1 MAEADKFEMMEVLTK
16 KQEEERKRKL
26 KAKKRNYIIGFSCL
40 GAGVITLSV
49 IYTLSATIWLKD
61 IASLPY
67 VTYTYS
73 ANPNGEKVATI
84 TKFNPQIVDKN
95 GMKYE
100 EYPSKF
106 IIPETVNGLKV
117 TGIANSAFANFT
129 KLETIVMPN
138 TIEYIGDYAFYGCT
152 NLANIKFSD
161 NITHLGA
168 EAFEETAY
176 LKNLDEDNVH
186 VISDIL
192 YKVGYNVIQPNT
204 VLVENKDSVIPDK
217 FKGSDFNY
225 VYFDEWNDE
234 ISQWSN
240 GLFTGNKNIVYVEIP
255 SYIESVPNDTFK
267 NATNLKG
274 VSLTSSTKRIGK
286 SAFANCNNLS
296 DIAINESVVS
306 IGEEA
311 LMGTAI
317 VDINL
322 PETMEHIG
330 NGAFKNC
337 LSIEEFS
344 WPSNLNIPDYA
355 FYGCENLTS
364 FVFDEGGYENINYIG
379 KSAFKNTSLTEF
391 TFPMNVTVVSES
403 VLENVDELETVYMYE
418 GRLEYD
424 HFDNEV
430 FYGIG
435 TIQPKAFK
443 TKDGKTSNLKSI
455 VLIDENQNK
464 LTPYNKVTLPK
475 TLQVVST
482 SSSSGSIFANTA
494 ITEFTF
500 PANVLKTSPSMFE
513 NALNLKK
520 VNFETRHIGT
530 SFTGIQYISFKTFAN
545 TGLEEIVIPDSV
557 TTIEANAFENS
568 KLLKKV
574 TLPGDD
580 SNLTTIPS
588 ALFLGCESLESVN
601 INKNIYTIKTQSFTK
616 TYNLEY
622 VYIPH
627 DNPNKLTIEK
637 FAFQDVRKEG
647 EGKMPIYLNVS
658 KDEVN
663 SIRMPEPVIEV
674 DDKGNEVLV
683 SAGWY
688 DTTCQVYWKGMWEFV
703 DGVPTPKKG

>member
-26 KAKKRNYIIGFSCL
+26 KAKKRNYIVGFSLL
-40 GAGVITLSV
+40 GVGVITLSV
-49 IYTLSATIWLKD
+49 IYALSATIWLKD

-73 ANPNGEKVATI
+73 AEPNGEKVATI
-84 TKFNPQIVDKN
+84 TKFNPQIVEKD
-95 GMKYE
+95 GQKYE

-117 TGIANSAFANFT
+117 TAIANSAFANFT
-129 KLETIVMPN
+129 KLETIVMPD

-152 NLANIKFSD
+152 NLANIEFSK

-176 LKNLDEDNVH
+176 VKNLDENKVH

-192 YKVGYNVIQPNT
+192 YKVGNNVIQPNT
-204 VLVENKDSVIPDK
+204 VLVKNEDSIIPDK
-217 FKGSDFNY
+217 FKGNQFNY
-225 VYFDEWNDE
+225 VYFDDWNDE
-234 ISQWSN
+234 INQWSN
-240 GLFTGNKNIVYVEIP
+240 ALFTGNKNLVYVEIP
-255 SYIESVPNDTFK
+255 SYIEYIPNDTFK
-267 NATNLKG
+267 NASNLIG
-274 VSLTSSTKRIGK
+274 VSLTSSTKRIGN
-286 SAFANCNNLS
+286 SAFANCTNLS
-296 DIAINESVVS
+296 DIEINESVVS
-306 IGEEA
+306 IGDEA
-311 LMGTAI
+311 LMGTGI
-317 VDINL
+317 ENINL
-322 PETMEHIG
+322 PETMENIG

-337 LSIEEFS
+337 LNIVEFN
-344 WPSNLNIPDYA
+344 WPSNLNIPDNA
-355 FYGCENLTS
+355 FYGCENLKS
-364 FVFDEGGYENINYIG
+364 FTFDEAGYKNIQYIG
-379 KSAFKNTSLTEF
+379 KSAFKNTSLEEF
-391 TFPMNVTVVSES
+391 TFPMNVSVVSES
-403 VLENVDELETVYMYE
+403 VLENVDELKTIYMYE
-418 GRLEYD
+418 GRIEYD

-435 TIQPKAFK
+435 TIQPNAFK
-443 TKDGKTSNLKSI
+443 TKDGSTSNLKSV
-455 VLIDENQNK
+455 VLLDENQNK
-464 LTPYNKVTLPK
+464 LTPENKVTLPK

-482 SSSSGSIFANTA
+482 SSSSGSTFANTS
-494 ITEFTF
+494 ISEFTF
-500 PANVLKTSPSMFE
+500 PANVTKTAPSMFE

-530 SFTGIQYISFKTFAN
+530 SYSGIQYISFKTFAN

-557 TTIEANAFENS
+557 STIEANTFENS

-574 TLPGDD
+574 VLPGDN
-580 SNLTTIPS
+580 SKLVTIPS
-588 ALFLGCESLESVN
+588 SLFLGCESLESVN
-601 INKNIYTIKTQSFTK
+601 INKNIYTIKTQSFTN
-616 TYNLEY
+616 TYSLEY
-622 VYIPH
+622 VYIPN

-637 FAFQDVRKEG
+637 YAFQDVRRQG

-674 DDKGNEVLV
+674 NEDGQEAVV

-688 DTTCQVYWKGMWEFV
+688 DTTCQVYWKDMWEFV